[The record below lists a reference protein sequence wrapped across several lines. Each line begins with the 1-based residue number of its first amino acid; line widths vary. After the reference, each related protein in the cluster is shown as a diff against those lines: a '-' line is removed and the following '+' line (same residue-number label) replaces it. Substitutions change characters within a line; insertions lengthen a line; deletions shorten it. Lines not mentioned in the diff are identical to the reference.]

1 MTHTRKSAT
10 NVGQLPTLS
19 RRDFTVAMAGVSLPA
34 GLPMTSL
41 ADNRS
46 AGSAMRASAIALLE
60 GVGSGT
66 RERIAFPF
74 TAPERHRWT
83 YVPGRRAG
91 VFLDDMA
98 APERDLAMALLRAS
112 LSDDGYAKA
121 TGVMK
126 LAAVLQQTR
135 GFGRGPG
142 AYAFAVFGD
151 PRSGDPWGWR
161 VEGHHLSLHFT
172 AIGDQVISTT
182 PHCVCA
188 DPTEVRDGKHAG
200 LMPLDR
206 EDYLGR
212 DLARNLNAEQFKRAV
227 LAGDVP
233 NDVRA
238 GPRRATVTEPGG
250 IAYADLADETQQHL
264 ILGVAEAY
272 FLNLPR
278 DLAKAQMARLIGE
291 ARDTL
296 RFEWAGGFEPT
307 DLHYYR
313 LSGPT
318 VSIEYSTRDRATHVH
333 TLWRDPG
340 NDFGRAA
347 LASAG
352 IQALPP
358 EGA

>member
-1 MTHTRKSAT
+1 MPASSDD
-10 NVGQLPTLS
+10 S
-19 RRDFTVAMAGVSLPA
+19 RGGTGRAMQAAAG
-34 GLPMTSL
+34 
-41 ADNRS
+41 
-46 AGSAMRASAIALLE
+46 ALLE
-60 GVGSGT
+60 GLKPGT
-66 RERIAFPF
+66 HSQIAFAF

-91 VFLDDMA
+91 VFLDDMSTA
-98 APERDLAMALLRAS
+98 ERARAMALMGAS
-112 LSDDGYAKA
+112 LSAEGYNKA

-151 PRSGDPWGWR
+151 PHSGQPWGWR

-188 DPTEVRDGKHAG
+188 DPTEVRDGEYAG
-200 LMPLDR
+200 LMPVDR
-206 EDYLGR
+206 EDYMGC
-212 DLARNLNAEQFKRAV
+212 DLARNLDADQLKRAMSMET
-227 LAGDVP
+227 VP

-238 GPRRATVTEPGG
+238 GPRRAMAIAPAG
-250 IAYADLADETQQHL
+250 IAFRELTTETQRHLVLGVVETYVSNLPADLAKTQ
-264 ILGVAEAY
+264 
-272 FLNLPR
+272 
-278 DLAKAQMARLIGE
+278 MTRLVDE
-291 ARDTL
+291 ARDAL
-296 RFEWAGGFEPT
+296 HFEWAGGFELT

-340 NDFGRAA
+340 NDFGRAT

-352 IQALPP
+352 IETLPP